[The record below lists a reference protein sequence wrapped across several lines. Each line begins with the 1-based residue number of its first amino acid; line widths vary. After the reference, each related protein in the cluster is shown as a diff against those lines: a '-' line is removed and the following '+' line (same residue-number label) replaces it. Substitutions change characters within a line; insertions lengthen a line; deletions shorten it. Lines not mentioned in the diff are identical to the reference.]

1 MERIYGLIMKFF
13 DEKPIFILGLIIRLL
28 IIFSISPI
36 AVSEWFSPF
45 LETTTSLFT
54 IDPWAFW
61 LQNKGAFDAFPYGY
75 AMWISFIP
83 FSLISKIIGMPIE
96 YGYEFT
102 ILFAD
107 LILLFV
113 LNRFFPEKRRLILYV
128 YWMSP
133 IIIFANYGL
142 GLNDI
147 IPALLLTL
155 SLFSIRNFELKKA
168 GFFFAA
174 AISAKLSM
182 AIALPFFAIYLYN
195 NKSLRQNYISFLL
208 GFTLGLALLIF
219 PFLFSSSGLQMIFDN
234 PEMSKI
240 LILGFDMGFNHIIYA
255 IPLIY
260 LIILYFFW
268 RIRRLNFDLF
278 QAMTGMS
285 FLLIVLATPSSPG
298 WFVWSIPFL
307 VMYQIASDR
316 IAILLVSIFSLLFF
330 LNTLFS
336 EPIQMF
342 NGVIFDLTD
351 ELSQFSKVIFIVDLV
366 PTLLVSIG
374 VLLVIRIWRETI
386 SKNDFFRLSRKPF
399 SIGIAGDSGSGKDT
413 YVYLVSNL
421 FGSHSVVSL
430 SGDDY
435 HLWDRQKPMWQVMT
449 HLNPMSNDLEGY
461 SKDLL
466 SLIDGKSII
475 SKQYNHQTGKMG
487 APVLVKSNDFIFS
500 SGLHALYLPILR
512 DCYNLKVFLDI
523 DEDLRR
529 YFKVKRDVKDR
540 GTSKD
545 QSIKSL
551 ESRELDSER
560 FVRPQSS
567 YADLIFSLQPIR
579 PKLLNELDDNQAPKM
594 KLVAK
599 TRLGLN
605 EVSLNRV
612 LVGVCGLHVDMNIN
626 ENSTEVEIMIE
637 GDSSPEDIQM
647 AAGIL
652 CPQIIEFLDMHP
664 KWEGGVNGLMQLI
677 TLSHFNQILTK
688 RLIG

>member
-1 MERIYGLIMKFF
+1 
-13 DEKPIFILGLIIRLL
+13 
-28 IIFSISPI
+28 
-36 AVSEWFSPF
+36 
-45 LETTTSLFT
+45 
-54 IDPWAFW
+54 
-61 LQNKGAFDAFPYGY
+61 
-75 AMWISFIP
+75 
-83 FSLISKIIGMPIE
+83 
-96 YGYEFT
+96 
-102 ILFAD
+102 
-107 LILLFV
+107 
-113 LNRFFPEKRRLILYV
+113 
-128 YWMSP
+128 
-133 IIIFANYGL
+133 
-142 GLNDI
+142 
-147 IPALLLTL
+147 
-155 SLFSIRNFELKKA
+155 
-168 GFFFAA
+168 
-174 AISAKLSM
+174 
-182 AIALPFFAIYLYN
+182 
-195 NKSLRQNYISFLL
+195 
-208 GFTLGLALLIF
+208 
-219 PFLFSSSGLQMIFDN
+219 
-234 PEMSKI
+234 
-240 LILGFDMGFNHIIYA
+240 
-255 IPLIY
+255 
-260 LIILYFFW
+260 
-268 RIRRLNFDLF
+268 
-278 QAMTGMS
+278 
-285 FLLIVLATPSSPG
+285 
-298 WFVWSIPFL
+298 
-307 VMYQIASDR
+307 
-316 IAILLVSIFSLLFF
+316 
-330 LNTLFS
+330 
-336 EPIQMF
+336 MF

-399 SIGIAGDSGSGKDT
+399 SIGVAGDSGSGKDT
-413 YVYLVSNL
+413 YVHLISNL